1 MLHTIFSILGAITSL
16 GLFIA
21 YGIPLILGLLF
32 MFYIGFQPGGI
43 FAWSGRMNRLS
54 YLVNYLIALI
64 VYVLSLLLLTP
75 DFLTIKLVGIV
86 GLAGSTFR
94 TLAIN
99 SRRFH
104 DIKLPGYWAL
114 VLAVVTVILNSMF
127 PTIRY
132 VTDLII
138 LALMLIP
145 ARNNNNP
152 YGPMPTKKVEF

>member
-75 DFLTIKLVGIV
+75 DF
-86 GLAGSTFR
+86 
-94 TLAIN
+94 
-99 SRRFH
+99 
-104 DIKLPGYWAL
+104 
-114 VLAVVTVILNSMF
+114 
-127 PTIRY
+127 
-132 VTDLII
+132 
-138 LALMLIP
+138 
-145 ARNNNNP
+145 
-152 YGPMPTKKVEF
+152 